1 MKGLIGIKLGN
12 TQVFDGEG
20 NLVPVTVVQAG
31 PCTVLEKREPGK
43 DGYEAVQLG
52 FKEVEEKKVSKPV
65 MGQFK
70 KREMKPMRHLK
81 EFRGLTIE
89 NLEIGQ
95 VLDVDVFKA
104 GDLVDVCGTSK
115 GKGFAG
121 TMKRHNFGGGPNT
134 HGSMS
139 HRRPAS
145 GGGTEYNRTIK
156 GKKNPGH
163 LGAVT
168 VTARGLSVVVVD
180 KDNHLLLIKG
190 AVPGS
195 KKSLVTIR
203 ESKKA
208 PKGG

>member
-1 MKGLIGIKLGN
+1 MKGLLGIKLGN

-31 PCTVLEKREPGK
+31 PCTVVEKRNPER

-52 FKEVEEKKVSKPV
+52 LKEVAEKKLSDPV
-65 MGQFK
+65 LGQFK
-70 KREMKPMRHLK
+70 ARELKPMRYLK
-81 EFRGLTIE
+81 EFRGLPME
-89 NLEIGQ
+89 DLEIGQ
-95 VLDVDVFKA
+95 VLDVDVFNA
-104 GDLVDVCGTSK
+104 GDMVDVCGTSK

-121 TMKRHNFGGGPNT
+121 AMKRHNFGGGPNS

-163 LGAVT
+163 MGAVKT
-168 VTARGLSVVVVD
+168 TARGLRVVVVD

-190 AVPGS
+190 ALPGA
-195 KKSLVTIR
+195 KKSLVIIR

>member
-70 KREMKPMRHLK
+70 KREMKPMKHLK
-81 EFRGLTIE
+81 EFRGLTME
-89 NLEIGQ
+89 SLEIGQ